1 MNNVTVKNALM
12 FIIPSILGIFLFM
25 TPIPIDTEDGRSV
38 QLPVMFASDFLMEL
52 LSVEVITV
60 IVTILLIVTA
70 IVSIIATRV
79 KKQSQTESFWVSIFA
94 TTPVWIVV
102 RIVGA
107 ILAILVFM
115 NVGPEFLI
123 SEDTGQL
130 LLTDLLPFLFSIF
143 LFAGLLL
150 PLLLNFGLMEF
161 FGSLL
166 KNVMRPLFRLPGR
179 ASIDSMASWVG
190 DGTVG
195 IMMSNNQY
203 EAGKYTAREA
213 AIVASAFSVVS
224 ITFSISILGRLGIS
238 HLFWQ
243 FFLTLFIAGFVAAV
257 ITPRIPPL
265 SRKANTYIDGS
276 EGQEEPK
283 EKNVVKNGFAQASL
297 RAEESFKQGKNLQ
310 TGFKTVFDL
319 WFGVLPVVM
328 AIGTIAAG
336 VANFTPVFEWLAVP
350 FVPVLEWMNIPEA
363 AAASQ
368 TLLIG
373 FADMLL
379 PAILAESFG
388 ITSELTLFIIATLS
402 VSQLIY
408 MSETGG
414 VLVASK
420 IPITFLDA
428 VLIFLV
434 RTIITLPIIV
444 IMGHLLL

>member
-1 MNNVTVKNALM
+1 MNKVSLKSALM
-12 FIIPSILGIFLFM
+12 FIIPSLIGIFLFM
-25 TPIPIDTEDGRSV
+25 TPIPIETEDGTSV
-38 QLPVMFASDFLMEL
+38 QLPVMFASDFLIDLVTMEAL
-52 LSVEVITV
+52 TV
-60 IVTILLIVTA
+60 IVMILLVVTA
-70 IVSIIATRV
+70 IVSIIATNV
-79 KKQSQTESFWVSIFA
+79 KKQTQKESFWISVFA

-102 RIVGA
+102 RIIGA
-107 ILAILVFM
+107 VLGVLVFM
-115 NVGPEFLI
+115 NVGPEFI
-123 SEDTGQL
+123 VSEDTGQVL
-130 LLTDLLPFLFSIF
+130 LMDLLPFLFSIF

-161 FGSLL
+161 VGSLL

-195 IMMSNNQY
+195 IMLSSNQY
-203 EAGKYTAREA
+203 ETGKYTAREA
-213 AIVASAFSVVS
+213 AIVASTFSVVS
-224 ITFSISILGRLGIS
+224 ITFSISILGRLEIS

-243 FFLTLFIAGFVAAV
+243 FFLTLFVAGFIAAV

-265 SRKANTYIDGS
+265 SRKKNTYIDGS
-276 EGQEEPK
+276 EGEVEPK
-283 EKNVVKNGFAQASL
+283 EKDVLRKGFVQASL
-297 RAEESFKQGKNLQ
+297 RAEESFKQGKNIQ
-310 TGFKTVFDL
+310 TGLKTVFDL

-336 VANFTPVFEWLAVP
+336 VANFTPMFEWLAVP
-350 FVPVLEWMNIPEA
+350 FVPILEWMNVPEA

-428 VLIFLV
+428 VIIFLI

-444 IMGHLLL
+444 LMGHLLL